1 MFSYTSNF
9 FDDEEPGIE
18 ESKILR
24 LTSIFNNKN
33 HLEFLLNKEKR
44 FFKFSSTSLEFY
56 IDIPGKTDDS
66 LFKAYFKF
74 KQIMFQKMILQQK
87 SLKV

>member
-9 FDDEEPGIE
+9 FDEAEPGIE

-24 LTSIFNNKN
+24 LTAIFNNKN

-44 FFKFSSTSLEFY
+44 FFKFSSTSLEFS
-56 IDIPGKTDDS
+56 IDLPGKIDP
-66 LFKAYFKF
+66 
-74 KQIMFQKMILQQK
+74 
-87 SLKV
+87 KVGVF